1 MNERIMAVIRM
12 IKMELRR
19 VVVDVLVRSEN
30 TNLLKELDAAD
41 ADVGVPLREERLVEY
56 PS

>member
-41 ADVGVPLREERLVEY
+41 ADVGVPLREERLEEY